1 MRVVVLLVL
10 SATAAVAQTL
20 GPLADTPEG
29 REQLRSR
36 LFALGWTCQK
46 VTAIEAFPTDHYGD
60 SWRVTCWSA
69 SRAGSDVTI
78 AYRVS
83 IPHNSA
89 RPERI
94 TPWGRAP

>member
-1 MRVVVLLVL
+1 MRAIVLLVL

-20 GPLADTPEG
+20 GPLTDTPQM
-29 REQLRSR
+29 REQVRSR

-60 SWRVTCWSA
+60 SWRVTCGSE

-94 TPWGRAP
+94 TPWGKAP